1 MITGMPGCGKT
12 TLCDRVIESIKGVC
26 KVGGILSTE
35 IKEGG
40 SRKGFKIVDIL
51 TEREGILAHI
61 NQKVGPRVGKY
72 RVNLNDLDEV
82 GASAISDAVEKCDVV
97 VIDEIGPME
106 LCSNR
111 FIEVVN
117 DAFES
122 DKCIIAT
129 IHFRSKH
136 PVVENL
142 KRREDVAIYT
152 LDENNRD
159 EMPNTIVELFKKSH
173 QTPRWL

>member
-1 MITGMPGCGKT
+1 MITGLPGCGKT

-51 TEREGILAHI
+51 TEEEGILAHV
-61 NQKVGPRVGKY
+61 NQKTGPRVGKY

-82 GASAISDAVEKCDVV
+82 GVNAISDAVEKCDVV

-159 EMPNTIVELFKKSH
+159 EMPNTIVELLKKS
-173 QTPRWL
+173 R

>member
-1 MITGMPGCGKT
+1 MRTNNRKILITGLPGCRKT
-12 TLCDRVIESIKGVC
+12 TLCNRVIDSIKGVC

-35 IKEGG
+35 IREGG
-40 SRKGFKIVDIL
+40 SRKGFKIADIL
-51 TEREGILAHI
+51 AEEEGILAHI
-61 NQKVGPRVGKY
+61 NQKTGPGVRKY
-72 RVNLNDLDEV
+72 RVNLNDLDKV
-82 GASAISDAVEKCDVV
+82 GVNAISDAVENCDVV

-111 FIEVVN
+111 FIEIVN
-117 DAFES
+117 DAFDS

-142 KRREDVAIYT
+142 KRREGVAIYR

-159 EMPNTIVELFKKSH
+159 EMLNMIVEL
-173 QTPRWL
+173 LI